1 VATTGNGIQTGITTL
16 DSEQGIEE
24 ENSSLGKIEEMKRF
38 EEKELDKEDGV
49 KYSNE

>member
-1 VATTGNGIQTGITTL
+1 L

-24 ENSSLGKIEEMKRF
+24 KNSFLGKIEEMNRF
-38 EEKELDKEDGV
+38 KEKELDEEYGV